1 MTKTPTTLSALAG
14 GKITPMDAVAA
25 LYGEGNADL
34 AGAIVSGL
42 VRQVFEEKPPA
53 PSNLLRRTIGR
64 FAFRLMQRTTRPE
77 KRPGRDG
84 QDVVVYRNRIL
95 EDSGHPY
102 ARTLLEPSRADTANF
117 VEGGDPMNAVY
128 MMLLPE
134 IRKNAD
140 LWDTIML
147 DSVQAR
153 DVQWRFVWETRLAHS
168 LAARRLQAGRPVRLK
183 AVAAGTGLS
192 MAVLLEKLLGE
203 GHDPRLISATISD
216 REASN
221 IEKSLRLLG
230 KLQSTSAHLA
240 LHTGSP
246 HGIVLQ
252 IEDIMQPTTKTAQDA
267 PFDLV
272 TVVGLLEYFPGHTF
286 ITTEELLGEKRPEG
300 PPNASQVVANIGAM
314 TAPGGNVLVN
324 TFRKISA
331 IRTMEVF
338 GKRFRYR
345 GRKEMRDLMSTGG
358 LVPSGKHVSANIFD
372 LEVFEKRG

>member
-1 MTKTPTTLSALAG
+1 MNSLDGTSLLIREKV
-14 GKITPMDAVAA
+14 TPMDAVSA
-25 LYGEGNADL
+25 LYGEGDSGL
-34 AGAIVSGL
+34 ATAIVAAL
-42 VRQVFEEKPPA
+42 VEQVFGHKPPA
-53 PSNLLRRTIGR
+53 PSNLVRRALGH
-64 FAFRLMQRTTRPE
+64 FAFRLMERTTSEE

-84 QDVVVYRNRIL
+84 NDVVVYRNRIL

-128 MMLLPE
+128 MMLIPA
-134 IRKNAD
+134 IRKNAR
-140 LWDTIML
+140 LWDKLML
-147 DSVQAR
+147 DSVQGR
-153 DVQWRFVWETRLAHS
+153 DVQWRFVWETRIAHRLAV
-168 LAARRLQAGRPVRLK
+168 RRLKEGRPVRLK

-216 REASN
+216 REAGN
-221 IEKSLRLLG
+221 VEKALRLLG
-230 KLQSTSAHLA
+230 KLPSTSRHLA
-240 LHTGSP
+240 LHTGSS

-252 IEDIMQPTTKTAQDA
+252 IEDILQPTTKTAHDT

-286 ITTEELLGEKRPEG
+286 LTTEEILGASRPEG
-300 PPNASQVVANIGAM
+300 PPNAAQVVANVGAM
-314 TAPGGNVLVN
+314 TAEGGSVLVN
-324 TFRKISA
+324 TFRTMSA

-345 GRKEMRDLMSTGG
+345 GRKEMRELMATAA
-358 LVPSGKHVSANIFD
+358 LVPSGEAVSANIFD
-372 LEVFEKRG
+372 LEVFEKRS